1 MTEPVNGR
9 RQYRSGTRFE
19 NIIVADL
26 RASGYFAVRAP
37 GSKGCADLVAVKPGQ
52 VLLVQ
57 CKTDGKLPP
66 APWNALYDAAA
77 GCGAV
82 PVLAARPKPGAV
94 EYWRLERRKDGE
106 RGRQPKTLFIVD
118 EIAETVR

>member
-1 MTEPVNGR
+1 MAEPVNGR

-26 RASGYFAVRAP
+26 RANGYYAQRTP
-37 GSKGCADLVAVKPGQ
+37 GSKGCADVVAVKPGQ

-66 APWNALYDAAA
+66 APWNTLYDVAMD
-77 GCGAV
+77 CGAV
-82 PVLAARPKPGAV
+82 PVLAERPGRGQAR
-94 EYWRLERRKDGE
+94 YWRLGRRKGPRE
-106 RGRQPKTLFIVD
+106 RPQPYTLFVID
-118 EIAETVR
+118 EPGEAA